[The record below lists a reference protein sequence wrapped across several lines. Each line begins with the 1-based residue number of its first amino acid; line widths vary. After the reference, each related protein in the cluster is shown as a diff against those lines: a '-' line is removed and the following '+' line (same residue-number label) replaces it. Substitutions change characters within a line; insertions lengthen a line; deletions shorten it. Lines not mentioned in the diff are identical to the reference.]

1 MTKTKTVIIQFF
13 RGWLKVFAAAGYSVE
28 GIAAALKSERAFQQE
43 VILGVPMILYAAL
56 SAHTAIEKILLIG
69 SVLLVWMAEL
79 MNTAIEAT
87 IARISHEIHPMAK
100 IAKDTASA
108 AVLMTL
114 LIVALAWGLILFGQ

>member
-1 MTKTKTVIIQFF
+1 MINFF
-13 RGWLKVFAAAGYSVE
+13 RGWLKVFAALGYSLD
-28 GIAAALKSERAFQQE
+28 GIRAALKSERALQQE
-43 VILGVPMILYAAL
+43 VVLGVPMIAYAAIADFT
-56 SAHTAIEKILLIG
+56 SVEKILLIG

-79 MNTAIEAT
+79 FNTSIEAT

-114 LIVALAWGLILFGQ
+114 LIVGLSWGLILFA

>member
-1 MTKTKTVIIQFF
+1 MINKIVIPFL
-13 RGWLKVFAAAGYSVE
+13 RGWLKVFAATGYSLQ

-43 VILGVPMILYAAL
+43 VILGIPMMVYAAL
-56 SAHTAIEKILLIG
+56 SVYTPVEKILLIG

-100 IAKDTASA
+100 VAKDTASA
-108 AVLMTL
+108 AVMMAL
-114 LIVALAWGLILFGQ
+114 LITALSWGLILFG